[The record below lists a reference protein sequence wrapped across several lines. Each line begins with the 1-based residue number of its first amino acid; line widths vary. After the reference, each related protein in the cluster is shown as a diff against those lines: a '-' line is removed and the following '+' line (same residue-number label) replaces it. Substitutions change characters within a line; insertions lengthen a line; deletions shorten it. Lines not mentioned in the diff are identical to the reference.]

1 MRREQKEADV
11 STNSSTKQE
20 RLEAHQE
27 HIHRRMESLGFS
39 LSNFLI
45 TNLVMEGFIVGSMY
59 SVGLLQT
66 NADVLPI
73 VLLLGVLPGSIFYFA
88 VLFGK
93 RLYFRFWQKSL
104 ESQLLSENASSL
116 QEAINEE
123 NFFTNLVAINFK
135 YIDKY
140 YLQTQVQADKSFFL
154 CMVAAV
160 VSLFIIVVGILL
172 MFSNK
177 VAPAYLTTATGA
189 FGEIIATVFF
199 YLYNRTIS
207 EMGEYH
213 QKLVLT
219 QNISLAM
226 KIAQSLPE
234 AERSKAQI
242 GLIECLTKDI
252 NMYLCLQIA
261 KNSGNGHIVTGA
273 LSKATGV

>member
-1 MRREQKEADV
+1 M
-11 STNSSTKQE
+11 TKQE

-27 HIHRRMESLGFS
+27 HVNRRMESLRFS

-45 TNLVMEGFIVGSMY
+45 TNLVMEAFIVVAMF

-73 VLLLGVLPGSIFYFA
+73 VLVLGLLPGSIFYFA
-88 VLFGK
+88 MLFGK
-93 RLYFRFWQKSL
+93 RLHFRFWQKNL

-154 CMVAAV
+154 CMVAAA
-160 VSLFIIVVGILL
+160 VSLLIIVIGILL
-172 MFSNK
+172 MFSDK
-177 VAPAYLTTATGA
+177 LAPAYLTTAAGA

-226 KIAQSLPE
+226 KLAQSLPD
-234 AERSKAQI
+234 ADRSKAQL

-252 NMYLCLQIA
+252 NMYLCLQLA
-261 KNSGNGHIVTGA
+261 KDAGNGHVVAGA
-273 LSKATGV
+273 LSKAAGV

>member
-1 MRREQKEADV
+1 VRERGRAV
-11 STNSSTKQE
+11 SANVTTKQE

-27 HIHRRMESLGFS
+27 RVNQRMESLGFS
-39 LSNFLI
+39 LSSFLI
-45 TNLVMEGFIVGSMY
+45 TNIVMEALILGSLFA
-59 SVGLLQT
+59 VGLLQS
-66 NADVLPI
+66 NLDGVPI
-73 VLLLGVLPGSIFYFA
+73 IALLALLPGSVFYFA
-88 VLFGK
+88 VLFSK
-93 RLYFRFWQKSL
+93 RLYFRFWQRNL
-104 ESQLLSENASSL
+104 ESQVLSENASSL

-160 VSLFIIVVGILL
+160 VSLFIIVIGILL
-172 MFSNK
+172 MFTNK
-177 VAPAYLTTATGA
+177 LAPAYLTTATGVV
-189 FGEIIATVFF
+189 GEIIATVFF
-199 YLYNRTIS
+199 YLYNRTIA
-207 EMGEYH
+207 EMSEYH

-234 AERSKAQI
+234 ADRSKAQL

-252 NMYLCLQIA
+252 NMYLCLQLA
-261 KNSGNGHIVTGA
+261 KDTGNGHTAVQA
-273 LSKATGV
+273 LSKAVGA

>member
-1 MRREQKEADV
+1 MA
-11 STNSSTKQE
+11 TNVTTKQE
-20 RLEAHQE
+20 RLEARQA
-27 HIHRRMESLGFS
+27 HIDRRIDSLGFS

-45 TNLVMEGFIVGSMY
+45 TNLVMEGFILGSM
-59 SVGLLQT
+59 SLLGLLQG
-66 NADVLPI
+66 NWDVLPI
-73 VLLLGVLPGSIFYFA
+73 VVLFGLLPGSVFYFA

-93 RLYFRFWQKSL
+93 RLYFRFSQKSL

-116 QEAINEE
+116 QETINEE

-154 CMVAAV
+154 CMVAAS

-172 MFSNK
+172 MFADRL
-177 VAPAYLTTATGA
+177 APAYLTTATGA

-234 AERSKAQI
+234 AERARAQI

-252 NMYLCLQIA
+252 NMYLCLQLS
-261 KNSGNGHIVTGA
+261 KDTGNGHAVANA
-273 LSKATGV
+273 LSKAAAS

>member
-1 MRREQKEADV
+1 MSANV
-11 STNSSTKQE
+11 TSKQE
-20 RLEAHQE
+20 RIEAHQE
-27 HIHRRMESLGFS
+27 RLNRRMESLGFS

-45 TNLVMEGFIVGSMY
+45 TNFVMEGFIIGAMFA
-59 SVGLLQT
+59 VGLLQT
-66 NADVLPI
+66 NLDVLPI
-73 VLLLGVLPGSIFYFA
+73 IVLIGLLPGSLFYFA

-93 RLYFRFWQKSL
+93 RLYFRFWQKNL
-104 ESQLLSENASSL
+104 ESQLLTENASSL
-116 QEAINEE
+116 QEAIDEE

-172 MFSNK
+172 MFTNK
-177 VAPAYLTTATGA
+177 TAPAYLTTATGA

-234 AERSKAQI
+234 ADRSKAQL
-242 GLIECLTKDI
+242 GLVECLTKDI
-252 NMYLCLQIA
+252 NMYLCLQLDKKSA
-261 KNSGNGHIVTGA
+261 NGHVA
-273 LSKATGV
+273 SAVSKAAGA